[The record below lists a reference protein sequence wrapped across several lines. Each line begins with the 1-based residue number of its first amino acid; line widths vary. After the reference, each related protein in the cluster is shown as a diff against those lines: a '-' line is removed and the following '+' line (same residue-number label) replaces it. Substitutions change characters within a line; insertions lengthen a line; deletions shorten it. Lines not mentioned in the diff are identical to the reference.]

1 MNLALMK
8 KPGEVKGR
16 VASNRLK
23 LLLCLLIIFICPI
36 STALAEIRTFEKEV
50 EEIVGR
56 NQSQEQ
62 VEAFALQKAKRLAVE
77 EAGTYI
83 SSLTVVKNY
92 QLERDEITALASG
105 VVKTIIVGVPAVSIK
120 KGVVHVRVK
129 ARIQVDTSVLDQQI
143 EQIMKEKGTLKKLEE
158 ERRKVKHLEDR
169 LTSLKS
175 TELKRLG
182 DINRQAFALERER
195 EKQRLFREEQRLKAQ
210 KDIAKADLEILR
222 QEQERSAHFGRLQK
236 EQEAA
241 RKKELEEIAKE
252 QDRIRRAQLENKR
265 YWKELA
271 RKAELSQAN
280 WISID
285 DRLSLKQA
293 LEEAKDLIA
302 EIGDISERLDFQFD
316 LSKKNLEKAY
326 EQQIAVTRPI
336 LPPDPA
342 PKDAFETTVEYNQRL
357 ETHERKVQK
366 AQKENRQRI
375 KELKLERQ
383 LKVSRLRVGAI
394 EKRIE
399 ILKQFMQRLKD
410 LQSRRFVV
418 PDKKVVVTLGEPDAD
433 NCRFPVYLE
442 HKGKKWTKYWKYKDR
457 AQARA
462 FWKTR
467 SHIVAQAMVQIERYG
482 KSVAYRFTSAKVSHL
497 GTKENRVF
505 ELTKIKEF
513 EEISRWNRAQTERL
527 PIARRD
533 RDKMAEKLKRV
544 RIEEIVISDGRFIA
558 YEDGIVEDTQTGL
571 MWASKDNGKDIK
583 WADAK
588 AYCENY
594 RGGGY
599 TDWRMPTQDE
609 LAGIYDKNKENRH
622 GSHVTKLIDI
632 SSCCPWAS
640 ETRGSGAAYFSFFYG
655 SRGWDLQ
662 SDSGSGR
669 ALPVRSGK

>member
-1 MNLALMK
+1 M
-8 KPGEVKGR
+8 
-16 VASNRLK
+16 ASTKSK
-23 LLLCLLIIFICPI
+23 LILCFVIFLFPF
-36 STALAEIRTFEKEV
+36 STALGEIRTFEKEV

-302 EIGDISERLDFQFD
+302 EIGDISQRLDFQFD
-316 LSKKNLEKAY
+316 SSKKNLEKAY
-326 EQQIAVTRPI
+326 KQQIAVTKPI

-342 PKDAFETTVEYNQRL
+342 PKDAFETTAEYNQRL
-357 ETHERKVQK
+357 ETHKTKVQK
-366 AQKENRQRI
+366 AEKENRQRI
-375 KELKLERQ
+375 VELKAERE
-383 LKVSRLRVGAI
+383 LKVARLRVGAI

-399 ILKQFMQRLKD
+399 ILKQFIQRLKD

-418 PDKKVVVTLGEPDAD
+418 PAKKVVVTLGEPDAD
-433 NCRFPVYLE
+433 NSRFPVYLE

-457 AQARA
+457 TQARA

-497 GTKENRVF
+497 GTKEDRVF
-505 ELTKIKEF
+505 NLEKIKQF
-513 EEISRWNRAQTERL
+513 EEISRWNRAKTERL

-544 RIEEIVISDGRFIA
+544 RIEEIGRDGRFIA

-571 MWASKDNGKDIK
+571 MWGSKDNWNDIN

-609 LAGIYDKNKENRH
+609 LVGLYDKNKSYECDRGYNVH
-622 GSHVTKLIDI
+622 LTELIRI
-632 SSCCPWAS
+632 TACCPWAS
-640 ETRGSGAAYFSFFYG
+640 ETRGSEAAFFG
-655 SRGWDLQ
+655 FDDGGRFWDAQ
-662 SDSGSGR
+662 SGSDYSR
-669 ALPVRSGK
+669 ALPVRGGK